1 MSLLPVSMVVGIVFW
16 MFAAGVSLADCG
28 SLALLVVTTLV
39 LRYFSNAI
47 QLIRVRSW
55 IISSLF
61 VFMMGVGRFAFEWSA
76 GDVVATSLFLIYIIG
91 LLSSYQSRSP
101 QTGVFVAALALACL
115 TVIMPLMVCLL
126 PVCFV
131 AMLTALRVLNL
142 KTLSAV
148 LFGFFVVGEVLL
160 ARYLYVD
167 DIEGVIICFVSG
179 MQAFC
184 LPTDESGIVGVFMSD
199 NGVVWSRLV
208 GLLTIVVYGLIGVV
222 HFVYTSFNDKIST
235 RMHYI
240 TLILHWPVLLL
251 LLLFTGGHV
260 MMLLA
265 MLVLVNSVLLGHYF
279 VFSKGWPANLL
290 FWLFLLLCCCLAL
303 PL

>member
-1 MSLLPVSMVVGIVFW
+1 M
-16 MFAAGVSLADCG
+16 
-28 SLALLVVTTLV
+28 
-39 LRYFSNAI
+39 
-47 QLIRVRSW
+47 
-55 IISSLF
+55 
-61 VFMMGVGRFAFEWSA
+61 
-76 GDVVATSLFLIYIIG
+76 
-91 LLSSYQSRSP
+91 
-101 QTGVFVAALALACL
+101 
-115 TVIMPLMVCLL
+115 
-126 PVCFV
+126 
-131 AMLTALRVLNL
+131 
-142 KTLSAV
+142 
-148 LFGFFVVGEVLL
+148 GEVLL

-167 DIEGVIICFVSG
+167 DIEGVTNCFVSG

-199 NGVVWSRLV
+199 NGVVWLRLV

-251 LLLFTGGHV
+251 LLVFTGGHA

>member
-16 MFAAGVSLADCG
+16 IVAAGISLVDCG
-28 SLALLVVTTLV
+28 ALALLLVTTFA

-55 IISSLF
+55 IVSSLF
-61 VFMMGVGRFAFEWSA
+61 VFMMGVGRCCFGWST
-76 GDVVATSLFLIYIIG
+76 GDVAATSLFLIYIIG
-91 LLSSYQSRSP
+91 LLSSYQSRAP
-101 QTGVFVAALALACL
+101 QTGVFVAALALAIL

-126 PVCFV
+126 PMCFI

-148 LFGFFVVGEVLL
+148 LFGFMAVAEVLF
-160 ARYLYVD
+160 AWHLYAD
-167 DIEGVIICFVSG
+167 DMEDVANSFAEG

-184 LPTDESGIVGVFMSD
+184 LPTDEGGIVGVFMAD
-199 NGVVWSRLV
+199 NGVAWPRLV
-208 GLLTIVVYGLIGVV
+208 GLLMIVVYGLIGIV

-240 TLILHWPVLLL
+240 TLILHWPVLFLL
-251 LLLFTGGHV
+251 LVFTGGHA
-260 MMLLA
+260 MMLSAIL
-265 MLVLVNSVLLGHYF
+265 LLVNSVLLGHYF